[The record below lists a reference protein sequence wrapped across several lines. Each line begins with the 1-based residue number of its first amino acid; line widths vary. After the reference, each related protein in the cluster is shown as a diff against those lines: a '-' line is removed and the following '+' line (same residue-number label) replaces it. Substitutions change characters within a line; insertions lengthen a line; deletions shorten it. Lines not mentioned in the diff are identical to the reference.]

1 MPPADNSYAAL
12 YRRRKGFLLAAFHEA
27 NKNVPEL
34 GPRGGVPPESTYL
47 DRKAGQQSYITQP
60 AQTVI
65 VEKPCG
71 CP

>member
-34 GPRGGVPPESTYL
+34 GPRGGVAPESTYL